1 MQIKYVSFLYK
12 GRRFNQSQGKEVK
25 KMADP
30 RQTKSSS
37 TEGSGDSDSKSS
49 CCNSEKMSQMMRR
62 FCGGEDGTFDCKAMM
77 QKMCGV
83 VPEKPDQK

>member
-1 MQIKYVSFLYK
+1 
-12 GRRFNQSQGKEVK
+12 
-25 KMADP
+25 MADP
-30 RQTKSSS
+30 KQTKSAS

-49 CCNSEKMSQMMRR
+49 WCNSEQMSQMMRR

-83 VPEKPDQK
+83 VPEKPDHK